1 MKKIFIFENSNSP
14 HESSVVS
21 AIKIFSSLGFRI
33 VLCLNK
39 KSYSRLSGLLDLTNI
54 EVIHIN
60 RWNGLIKF
68 IMQYHKKDYTLFNTV
83 ALRGVLTTCMASLL
97 SKNRIYYLRNI
108 NSWLQKPSLD
118 GIAFRYRI
126 LGIILFF
133 VKQRL
138 IGEASYLV
146 VGSFNMKHY
155 LTKKINKSV
164 LVIPF
169 SIFNKDNI
177 NKDNINK
184 DNINKTNNKFTFVVP
199 GTIDLKRK
207 DLSLIRDAMYLFSKN
222 DLSKFKLILLGR
234 PISEDDNTFV
244 KNWKSDMSDSLIYYS
259 EFIDDNE
266 FNMVLKNADIIMGV
280 LNINFQNKYGNQEIY
295 GLTKDTGVEAHAI
308 SYAKPLFINFDYQ
321 VDANLDSTTIQFND
335 INDCYL
341 KMRCLINKEIT
352 FDSRELLSNSNN
364 YEIDFLTKM
373 QFNKNTKL

>member
-14 HESSVVS
+14 HETSVVS
-21 AIKIFSSLGFRI
+21 AIKMFSSLGFRI

-39 KSYSRLSGLLDLTNI
+39 KSYNRLSKLLDLTNI
-54 EVIHIN
+54 EIIHIN

-68 IMQYHKKDYTLFNTV
+68 IIQYHKKHYTLFNTI
-83 ALRGVLTTCMASLL
+83 ALRGLFITCIASLF

-108 NSWLQKPSLD
+108 NSWFQRPMNN
-118 GIAFRYRI
+118 GIIFRYRV
-126 LGIILFF
+126 LGRVLFF
-133 VKQRL
+133 TRQWL
-138 IGEASYLV
+138 IRGASSLA
-146 VGSFNMKHY
+146 VGSFNMKLY
-155 LTKKINKSV
+155 LSQKTDMAVSI
-164 LVIPF
+164 IPF
-169 SIFNKDNI
+169 NMFDKNNV
-177 NKDNINK
+177 NV
-184 DNINKTNNKFTFVVP
+184 TNNAKFTFVVP

-207 DLSLIRDAMYLFSKN
+207 NLSLIRDAMYLFSKN

-234 PISEDDNTFV
+234 PISKDDNTFV
-244 KNWKSDMSDSLIYYS
+244 KNWKSDMNNSLIYYS

-266 FNMVLKNADIIMGV
+266 FDMVLKNADIIMGV

-295 GLTKDTGVEAHAI
+295 GLTKDTGLEAHAI
-308 SYAKPLFINFDYQ
+308 SYAKPLFINSDYQ
-321 VDANLDSTTIQFND
+321 VDANLDSTTIKFND

-341 KMRCLINKEIT
+341 KMRYLINKEII